1 MLFFT
6 VEFQLIKTERLVDL
20 ENQLLAVTIVTIISG
35 RHHQWLLKPEDES
48 MVKNDMLTLSQ
59 SISHNILINFK
70 EKNSI
75 FTWIKLPYD
84 TCDTVNITSNGTHR
98 HYVPPE
104 KNIIAFI

>member
-70 EKNSI
+70 EK
-75 FTWIKLPYD
+75 K
-84 TCDTVNITSNGTHR
+84 
-98 HYVPPE
+98 
-104 KNIIAFI
+104 